1 MTPVAGG
8 GWDRSDRSEMP
19 SSGVLPEPFE
29 TLPPSHIVW
38 KTALCFPPQHFLYKL
53 TRRSVHSRV
62 PNLLASDQTT
72 VNSLPERL
80 ADEGPLNGSGIEQ
93 VENRPQRASE
103 LEPLCGLY
111 VTLGQV
117 GIMEYQDPRNLAIAP
132 EVRRNGHVKLRRIQI
147 RQIIKAERRMVA
159 VYTLDFP
166 IPIPG
171 PQCPKYE
178 FGPISCRKQSEM
190 IDTTMFTGPIPD
202 LDVVGMGVFGKSS
215 RLGLLRGEEALLLLG
230 DLKEAPG
237 RFAVRLGHN
246 TILQLS

>member
-1 MTPVAGG
+1 
-8 GWDRSDRSEMP
+8 MP

-29 TLPPSHIVW
+29 TLPPSHIFW
-38 KTALCFPPQHFLYKL
+38 MTALCSPPQHFFYKL
-53 TRRSVHSRV
+53 TRRSAHSRV

-80 ADEGPLNGSGIEQ
+80 ADEGPLNGSGLDQ
-93 VENRPQRASE
+93 VENGPQRARE
-103 LEPLCGLY
+103 LEALCGLY

-117 GIMEYQDPRNLAIAP
+117 GIMEYEDARNLAIAP
-132 EVRRNGHVKLRRIQI
+132 EVRRNGHVEFRRIQI

-159 VYTLDFP
+159 VYTLDFLV
-166 IPIPG
+166 PIPG

-190 IDTTMFTGPIPD
+190 IDTTMFAGPIPD

-230 DLKEAPG
+230 DLKETPR
-237 RFAVRLGHN
+237 RFAVRLGHA